1 MVFVYLGQL
10 GAQYPLSFHLII
22 MLISLLILVKSADL
36 LIFGAINYS
45 KKSDASEF
53 IVATETGIIHQMQK
67 FSMEWIDIS

>member
-45 KKSDASEF
+45 KKFGLSD
-53 IVATETGIIHQMQK
+53 
-67 FSMEWIDIS
+67 